1 MAHSVE
7 PEMQNIYVKSY
18 NVIGKTTPLFESVCI
33 YCNSFRILRSDI
45 DFTRTSPFFFFFRCF
60 FFVVLEL
67 KFGCDEGLRV
77 HYYHDASPFTSIWE
91 NFKDCLFQ
99 QEIDVTSF
107 FFLFFLYKTKDLK
120 GKYEMWSSNPQ
131 SLASGHAKKKKNGPA
146 IWWKSSL
153 SPLLNFWYLKEQQEN
168 YILYS
173 HPLKKT
179 NPIIKPLYYRK
190 LFFDHS
196 M

>member
-1 MAHSVE
+1 MSSCSITHIHQSTVTLLFICLV
-7 PEMQNIYVKSY
+7 IYYRWS
-18 NVIGKTTPLFESVCI
+18 I
-33 YCNSFRILRSDI
+33 
-45 DFTRTSPFFFFFRCF
+45 FFRCF

-77 HYYHDASPFTSIWE
+77 HYYHDASPITSIWE

-107 FFLFFLYKTKDLK
+107 FFSFLFVQNQRLEGQIWNVVFQPTKFSF
-120 GKYEMWSSNPQ
+120 WSREE
-131 SLASGHAKKKKNGPA
+131 KKNGPA